1 MTTDASTEIRDFA
14 FTRSDFS
21 RVKGLIHS
29 FAGIALN
36 DSKESMVYSRLSRRL
51 RALGMDSF
59 SDYLTEVEAGGE
71 EEREAFV
78 NALTTNLTSFFRENH
93 HFPILA
99 ARLKLWRDQTRIRIW
114 CSASSTG
121 EEPYSLAIT
130 AVEAL
135 GTQASRVEIV
145 ASDIDTNV
153 LDRAAA
159 AVYPADAIA
168 RMDPAL
174 ARRHFL
180 NGKGDKAGQVRV
192 KPATRE
198 LVSFRRINLLDRTWP
213 LQGPFDA
220 IFCRNVMIYFDK
232 PTQLQMLSKFV
243 PLLSPG
249 GLLFAGHSENLAH
262 AREFFAP
269 RGRTVYSRTL
279 DSDLAF
285 APLSA
290 AA

>member
-1 MTTDASTEIRDFA
+1 MSTETNPENRDFA
-14 FTRSDFS
+14 FSRADFA
-21 RVKGLIHS
+21 RVKSLIYG

-36 DSKESMVYSRLSRRL
+36 DSKENMVYSRLSRRL
-51 RALGMDSF
+51 RTLGMNSF
-59 SDYLTEVEAGGE
+59 AEYLSEVEAGGE

-99 ARLKLWRDQTRIRIW
+99 GHLKHRRDQSRIRIW

-121 EEPYSLAIT
+121 EEPYTLAIT

-135 GTQASRVEIV
+135 GSQASRVEIV

-153 LDRAAA
+153 LDRAAG
-159 AVYPADAIA
+159 AVYSTDAVE

-174 ARRHFL
+174 VRRHFL
-180 NGKGDKAGQVRV
+180 KGTGTNAGSVRV
-192 KPATRE
+192 KAATRD
-198 LVSFRRINLLDRTWP
+198 LVTFQRINLLDKMWP
-213 LQGPFDA
+213 LKGPFDA

-232 PTQLQMLSKFV
+232 PTQLQMLAKFV

-262 AREFFAP
+262 AREYFVP
-269 RGRTVYSRTL
+269 RGRTVYSRSL
-279 DSDLAF
+279 DSEAAFVPLAG
-285 APLSA
+285 A
-290 AA
+290 A